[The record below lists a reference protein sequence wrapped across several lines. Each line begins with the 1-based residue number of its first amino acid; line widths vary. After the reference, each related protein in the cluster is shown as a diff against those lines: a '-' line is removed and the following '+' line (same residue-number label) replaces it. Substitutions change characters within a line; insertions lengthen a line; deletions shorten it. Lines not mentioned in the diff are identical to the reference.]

1 MKEVRDLGG
10 MKEMMRKVG
19 RVLIHI
25 LMVIVLVMTV
35 AVNAAATVGRPV
47 ADGFLGTYKVKSDK
61 ETMSKYLAD
70 GEEYANQTEAEG
82 IVMVQNEE
90 ETLPL
95 RKDTKQ
101 VNVFGWASTAWLG
114 SGSGSAQISGVETDF
129 LKALEDY
136 GIGYN
141 TELTDM
147 YEEFMAERP
156 YANALST
163 YSTQMCRL
171 YEPSI
176 HDTKYYTE
184 KMLAD
189 AQEYSDTA
197 VVVLGRYCGE
207 SNDCP
212 KTQYKISR
220 TEDGTYEESDIV
232 TDDSRTYL
240 DISTEEEELLTY
252 CGQQFKNVIV
262 VVNYTNAMTLGFLET
277 IPGIDSCL
285 LAGTTGVNAASVIPG
300 VLYGDINPSGKTAD
314 TYAYDLASSAAYAN
328 AGAEGEGMYTNT
340 EGEGLYPADGETTN
354 GNVGDSPFYEGLY
367 YVDYAEGIYIGY
379 KWYETAD
386 AEGYWDDVDN
396 AYGKGYEGV
405 VQYPFGYGL
414 SYTEFDYELVKTV
427 PEAGSELQ
435 QDGQIEVTVKVTN
448 VGDTAGKEV
457 VELYYTPPYIKG
469 GIEKS
474 ALELCEFG
482 KTELLKPGESQELTM
497 VFDIEDMAS
506 YDCYDANE
514 NKVTGYELDPGDY
527 QVKVMRSAHEMAG
540 SDMSITYHLSKGIHY
555 ENDSVTGAPVDN
567 KFTGEDAGDGISVD
581 GSDTDSNIQYMT
593 RADFKATFP
602 AERAP
607 DRALTDNAKALN
619 LYTEDMAEA
628 WIDDS
633 DEEIVT
639 GADNGLKLYDE
650 NGFTDLAFELGADYD
665 SETWDALLDQMSVE
679 EMERL
684 VLHGYSK
691 NYDVESI
698 GKIQNQEL
706 DGPAQLGGFK
716 PGLSSG
722 EQATGFPDENVVAQ
736 TWNRELAWKLG
747 HIQGAQAGEKGY
759 EGWYAPSVNMH
770 RTPLGGR
777 NYEYYSEDSVLSG
790 ALAAKTVEGAM
801 DSGMYCYMKH
811 LIAYDQ
817 DSMRDSLYTWMT
829 EQSLREI
836 YLKPFKTAIQE
847 AGATGIMTSYNRL
860 GAVWAG
866 GSRTLLTDVLRGE
879 IGFQGAVLTDYC
891 DHHKYMNMDH
901 ALRAGGD
908 LWMDGMFTGKLQFEM
923 ESNTFRQALRRA
935 SKNIIYMWVNAGYEN
950 KVYNETAKNPV
961 IRPVEKKT
969 MSLVTKIQV
978 IYDAAALVLIVLW
991 TRSIIKRR
999 RLKKKQSHIVAAE

>member
-1 MKEVRDLGG
+1 
-10 MKEMMRKVG
+10 MMRKVG

-435 QDGQIEVTVKVTN
+435 EDGQIEVTVKVTN
-448 VGDTAGKEV
+448 IGETAGKEV
-457 VELYYTPPYIKG
+457 VELYYTPPYIRG

-497 VFDIEDMAS
+497 VFDVEDMAS

-665 SETWDALLDQMSVE
+665 GETWDALLDQMSVE
-679 EMERL
+679 EMKRL

-978 IYDAAALVLIVLW
+978 LYDAAAVVLIVLW
-991 TRSIIKRR
+991 TKSIIKRR

>member
-90 ETLPL
+90 GTLPL

-448 VGDTAGKEV
+448 IGETAGKEV

-698 GKIQNQEL
+698 GKIHNQEL
-706 DGPAQLGGFK
+706 DGPAQLGGFTA
-716 PGLSSG
+716 GIGGG

-759 EGWYAPSVNMH
+759 EGWYAPSFNMH

-777 NYEYYSEDSVLSG
+777 NYEYYSEDSFLSG
-790 ALAAKTVEGAM
+790 ALAAKTVEGAL
-801 DSGMYCYMKH
+801 DAGMYCYMKH

-829 EQSLREI
+829 EQALRET

-847 AGATGIMTSYNRL
+847 GGATGIMTSYNRL

-866 GSRTLLTDVLRGE
+866 GSQTLLTDVIRGE
-879 IGFQGAVLTDYC
+879 IGFQGAVITDYC
-891 DHHKYMNMDH
+891 DHHKFMNMDH

-908 LWMDGMFTGKLQFEM
+908 LWMDGMFEGELQFET

-950 KVYNETAKNPV
+950 KVYNETAENPV
-961 IRPVEKKT
+961 IRPVEKKAV
-969 MSLVTKIQV
+969 SLVTKIQV
-978 IYDAAALVLIVLW
+978 VYDAVALVLIILW
-991 TRSIIKRR
+991 VRSMIKRR
-999 RLKKKQSHIVAAE
+999 RLKKKQSGSV